1 MMSAV
6 YQPILQNLH
15 PIFALRGDVKLSAKM
30 MGVGGLVCRLW
41 RVILG
46 TI

>member
-6 YQPILQNLH
+6 YQLILH
-15 PIFALRGDVKLSAKM
+15 PIFALKGNVKLSAKM
-30 MGVGGLVCRLW
+30 MGVGGLLRRLW